1 MLVMQFRE
9 EIMRDSVVLPRED
22 EVQVMAE
29 QKFSSLSD
37 DELSDRLAGLSEEMI
52 RENME
57 IEMTKNFVQV
67 KKDIKLLIESE
78 YKNET
83 QQTNDPVPPE
93 ENPEIVDP
101 FHEF

>member
-1 MLVMQFRE
+1 
-9 EIMRDSVVLPRED
+9 
-22 EVQVMAE
+22 
-29 QKFSSLSD
+29 
-37 DELSDRLAGLSEEMI
+37 
-52 RENME
+52 ME